1 MQTNKAMTE
10 LDDTGPGTEIW
21 NQYLSDNAASGAGIT
36 WYGATWMWAECY
48 MYRQDY
54 VISSQY
60 HFNFCL
66 GINFSSSYF
75 YKIYLK

>member
-54 VISSQY
+54 VI
-60 HFNFCL
+60 HMNKP
-66 GINFSSSYF
+66 N
-75 YKIYLK
+75 